1 MFQTKDFVEGG
12 WAATPLKERSGML
25 MRVKQLVDEHSEML
39 AEIMTLES
47 VIVIRCY
54 FHLNDEAISWQ
65 LIRSSLSS
73 VEFCKLSFSKCFH
86 LNF

>member
-1 MFQTKDFVEGG
+1 MFQTNDFVEGG

-54 FHLNDEAISWQ
+54 FHSCTV
-65 LIRSSLSS
+65 S
-73 VEFCKLSFSKCFH
+73 CK
-86 LNF
+86 